1 MAEKTKEE
9 ELKQKLQ
16 DFFDKKLTDLLTK
29 WQNDIENIEKIK
41 IECCDTI
48 IKKIEEIKEEH
59 KKQEEEEKEKHEKEK
74 EKPEK
79 KAGDAKHEK
88 ISKTKIDPTKRPKT
102 PMATTKKPKIKEEK
116 PHDKT
121 EIHKEKKEVK
131 EVKPKSNLA
140 KSSVPRGVVQKKDAG
155 KRPVTAKNDIK
166 AKTIPKKGGANVKK
180 LEPKKG
186 KKGNVRGKK
195 DEDKKEEEH
204 QPEVEEKKPVI
215 INPKYIYNIPEDLKN
230 KSGLS
235 SLYFILKGKY
245 ITDKKQFL
253 HLTTYSPSLYK
264 SFGSKMKFLLDDKK
278 TEVQKKANEIEK
290 FLNNYGDLNSYL
302 TKEFS
307 LTKKAIN
314 SIQFFKQKEEEEIL
328 KMPEIPKEVG
338 IILKCIYYI
347 IDENFDENMGNK
359 ELFENMLKNV
369 LTRNEDKSFK
379 SLLVNYCNQNKYL
392 NLTKEKFDKINN
404 IINDNNTVLNMIAMT
419 KMCRPIS
426 LFCFLLKEVYDY
438 INLKTLDGQFYF
450 DLRMKNVELQKY
462 KDFLYLIDNDGKP
475 KEPQKVEEKQKEETK
490 TEPEAKNEEVKNEEA
505 QKKEEEVKKEEQPK
519 EETQKTEEETKKEEL
534 SKTTEV
540 PNTDVGEQ
548 TQA

>member
-1 MAEKTKEE
+1 MAEQTKEE
-9 ELKQKLQ
+9 ELKQKLV
-16 DFFDKKLTDLLTK
+16 DFFDKKLTDLTTK
-29 WQNDIENIEKIK
+29 WQNDMEIIDKIK
-41 IECCDTI
+41 NECFETVI
-48 IKKIEEIKEEH
+48 LKIEEIKEEY
-59 KKQEEEEKEKHEKEK
+59 KKQEEEEKQKQEKEK
-74 EKPEK
+74 SEKKPEK
-79 KAGDAKHEK
+79 KGGEAKHEK

-102 PMATTKKPKIKEEK
+102 PMAPSTKPKLKEEK

-131 EVKPKSNLA
+131 PKAGVA
-140 KSSVPRGVVQKKDAG
+140 KSSAGGKAATLKKDTG
-155 KRPVTAKNDIK
+155 KRPTTAKNDPK
-166 AKTIPKKGGANVKK
+166 AKTFTKKGGANAKK
-180 LEPKKG
+180 VDPKKG
-186 KKGNVRGKK
+186 KKGVKGKK
-195 DEDKKEEEH
+195 EEDKKEEEPK
-204 QPEVEEKKPVI
+204 PEVEEKKPII

-235 SLYFILKGKY
+235 SLYFVLKGKY
-245 ITDKKQFL
+245 ITDKKKFL
-253 HLTTYSPSLYK
+253 HLATYSPALYK

-278 TEVQKKANEIEK
+278 NEVQNKANEIEK

-302 TKEFS
+302 TKEFT

-338 IILKCIYYI
+338 VILKCIYYI

-404 IINDNNTVLNMIAMT
+404 LINENNTVLNMIAMT

-426 LFCFLLKEVYDY
+426 LFCFLLKEVHDY

-450 DLRMKNVELQKY
+450 DLRVKNDELQKY
-462 KDFLYLIDNDGKP
+462 KDVLYLIENDGKP
-475 KEPQKVEEKQKEETK
+475 REPPKVEEKPKEEAPK
-490 TEPEAKNEEVKNEEA
+490 TETEAKIEELATPSEEA
-505 QKKEEEVKKEEQPK
+505 PKKEEEVKNEEQPK
-519 EETQKTEEETKKEEL
+519 EETQKTEEETKKEEAP
-534 SKTTEV
+534 TTEV
-540 PNTDVGEQ
+540 GGEQ
-548 TQA
+548 PQT